1 MSDISA
7 LLFSL
12 DGTVMYTVQ
21 NIVECFNEH
30 YKISSISQRDLFR
43 PPSICSKR
51 KDLKQICPSMS
62 KLDVDN
68 RSSSVPSA
76 SVIT

>member
-30 YKISSISQRDLFR
+30 YKISRISQRDLY
-43 PPSICSKR
+43 ST
-51 KDLKQICPSMS
+51 
-62 KLDVDN
+62 
-68 RSSSVPSA
+68 SVNMQ
-76 SVIT
+76 